1 MTDVNVV
8 ALVGRITR
16 DAELKN
22 TYGGTSVC
30 KFVLAVSR
38 NRKMNEKWEEET
50 SFIDVQAWGKL
61 AEFVADK
68 LTKGKQVTVQGSL
81 RQERWESNGEK
92 KQRVIVVADNIQ
104 LPFVRE
110 EQNNG
115 W

>member
-1 MTDVNVV
+1 MTDVNIV
-8 ALVGRITR
+8 ALVGRVTR

-30 KFVLAVSR
+30 KFVLAVKR
-38 NRKMNEKWEEET
+38 NKKNGDRWEEET

-61 AEFVADK
+61 AESVAGK
-68 LTKGKQVTVQGSL
+68 LTQGKQVIVEGSL
-81 RQERWESNGEK
+81 RQEKWESNGEK

-104 LPFVRE
+104 LPFIRE
-110 EQNNG
+110 EAND